1 MKILLLMNVKRNKQ
15 LKTEHEVY
23 KDELKKYF
31 EMKSNIETKCEKDLR
46 GKLQVEVNDLE
57 KILKLKD
64 DLHENGLDEPIV
76 EQNYIIIDEEKS
88 MNGKYNIIQ
97 GRQNC

>member
-1 MKILLLMNVKRNKQ
+1 MNVRRNKQ

-46 GKLQVEVNDLE
+46 EKLQVEVNDFE
-57 KILKLKD
+57 T
-64 DLHENGLDEPIV
+64 EG
-76 EQNYIIIDEEKS
+76 
-88 MNGKYNIIQ
+88 
-97 GRQNC
+97 